1 MAAGGLGGDPVTWAK
16 GDALQGSPVTA
27 RAAFVSA
34 FLGNSWSRARE
45 DGMEEGTRRDRGAGG
60 ADLLLPWQRGGEMG
74 SFVQHTVTGVP
85 GRADGDFGVPRAGT
99 VTMATV
105 AASQAVA
112 VTLPG

>member
-1 MAAGGLGGDPVTWAK
+1 MAAGGLGGDPVTSAK

-27 RAAFVSA
+27 RADFVSA

-45 DGMEEGTRRDRGAGG
+45 DGMGEGTGSWGCRCASPVAKR
-60 ADLLLPWQRGGEMG
+60 WEMG
-74 SFVQHTVTGVP
+74 SFMQHMLTGVP

-99 VTMATV
+99 VTMATA

-112 VTLPG
+112 VTPPG